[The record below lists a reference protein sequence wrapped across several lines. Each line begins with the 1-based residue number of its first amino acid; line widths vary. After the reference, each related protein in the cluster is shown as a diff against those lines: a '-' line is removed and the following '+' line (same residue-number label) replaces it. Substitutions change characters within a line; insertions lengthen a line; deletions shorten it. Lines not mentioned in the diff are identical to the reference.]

1 MIAATRRAYSSTQ
14 ASVPTRTTRPDGSV
28 MFQPSLPPMTITTI
42 SGWYFRT
49 PLAAAF
55 CQL

>member
-14 ASVPTRTTRPDGSV
+14 ASVPTRTTRPVGSF
-28 MFQPSLPPMTITTI
+28 MFQPSLPPMTMTTI
-42 SGWYFRT
+42 SGWYLRT
-49 PLAAAF
+49 PVDAAF